1 MGNIFHVWF
10 PLWAPHEVWDD
21 YNSGLLLF
29 SACK

>member
-10 PLWAPHEVWDD
+10 PLWAPDEDD